1 VPTRVKICGVTL
13 EKDAVN
19 IAKAG
24 ADALGFVF
32 YKPSPRYVSPEQAA
46 TMIKALPPFI
56 TSVGLFVDADHA
68 FIEEVLKQVP
78 LDLLQ
83 FHGNETEAQCS
94 AFGRPYIKSLRM
106 EEGLS
111 VFDTISNYPSCSA
124 ILLDTY
130 VANTPGGTGRA
141 FDWSR
146 VPLEA
151 EKPIILAGGL
161 TPENVA
167 QAISVTRPWAVDV
180 SGGVEKAKGIKDL
193 TLVHRFVEGARR
205 VKNTG

>member
-1 VPTRVKICGVTL
+1 MPTRVKICGVTQ

-19 IAKAG
+19 IARAG

-32 YKPSPRYVSPEQAA
+32 FKPSPRYISPEQAA
-46 TMIKALPPFI
+46 AIIKALPPFV

-68 FIEEVLKQVP
+68 FVEEVLKQAP
-78 LDLLQ
+78 LNMLQ

-94 AFGRPYIKSLRM
+94 AFGIPYIKSLRM

-111 VFDTISNYPSCSA
+111 VVDAISNYPSCSG

-130 VANTPGGTGRA
+130 VANTPGGTGQT

-146 VPLEA
+146 VPREA

-161 TPENVA
+161 TPDNVA
-167 QAISVTRPWAVDV
+167 QAISVTSPWAVDV

-193 TLVHRFVEGARR
+193 TLVHRFLEGAKRA
-205 VKNTG
+205 KNTG

>member
-1 VPTRVKICGVTL
+1 VKICGVTQ

-19 IAKAG
+19 IARAG

-46 TMIKALPPFI
+46 TMIRALPPFV

-68 FIEEVLKQVP
+68 FIEEVLKQAP

-106 EEGLS
+106 KEGLS
-111 VFDTISNYPSCSA
+111 VFDAISSYPSCSG

-146 VPLEA
+146 VPLET

-167 QAISVTRPWAVDV
+167 QAISATRPWAVDV
-180 SGGVEKAKGIKDL
+180 SGGVEKARGIKDL
-193 TLVHRFVEGARR
+193 TLVHRFVEGAKC

>member
-1 VPTRVKICGVTL
+1 MPTRVKICGVTQ

-19 IAKAG
+19 IARAG

-46 TMIKALPPFI
+46 TMIRALPPFV

-68 FIEEVLKQVP
+68 FIEEVLKQAP

-106 EEGLS
+106 KEGLS
-111 VFDTISNYPSCSA
+111 VFDAISSYPSCSG

-146 VPLEA
+146 VPLET

-167 QAISVTRPWAVDV
+167 QAISATRPWAVDV
-180 SGGVEKAKGIKDL
+180 SGGVEKARGIKDL
-193 TLVHRFVEGARR
+193 TLVHRFVEGAKC